1 VIGPAPNNAG
11 VFIASGSGR
20 KGIFLGPAMARS
32 VADMVAGK
40 ASSIG
45 VSGLSA
51 DRFSGVR

>member
-1 VIGPAPNNAG
+1 
-11 VFIASGSGR
+11 
-20 KGIFLGPAMARS
+20 MARS